1 MGRQFGTTWQC
12 ANGWEA
18 RKIPWQVDFMLGLDT
33 FIFFD
38 SLLRS
43 LLFFSFHAEEFWNRG
58 LMWAP

>member
-1 MGRQFGTTWQC
+1 
-12 ANGWEA
+12 
-18 RKIPWQVDFMLGLDT
+18 MLGLGT

-43 LLFFSFHAEEFWNRG
+43 LLHFFFFYAEEFWNRG